1 MVTNPLSDPDK
12 NKNCSEYRGMNKLNN
27 FQLCIITFA
36 FLHNYIAFSGHDCTL
51 YIIMVTF
58 EHAMENPSAMEGHT
72 AKILNLQEKL

>member
-1 MVTNPLSDPDK
+1 
-12 NKNCSEYRGMNKLNN
+12 MNKLNN
-27 FQLCIITFA
+27 FQQCIITFA

-72 AKILNLQEKL
+72 AKILNLQEKLWEWCSKSWNVQKCNWDS